1 MKQLEKILVAI
12 DFELASQNALRLAMR
27 LASAFES
34 EIFLIH
40 VIPEIKNFRMIRSQM
55 RDHVSK
61 KMKALGEEIQK
72 EGISVVDPI
81 IRFGIPFERV
91 IEYSEELDV
100 NLIVLGSGNQP
111 HRNTLGGV
119 AEKVMTYAAQPVW
132 IVKRGTP
139 PRIRNILCPVDFSES
154 SRRALRNAILLAKR
168 FRAHL
173 TVQTVFEPLLSH
185 YFGKGATPGESK
197 ERLTVRRQQQEFDRF
212 LRGFQ
217 LEEVS
222 YKKLIRRGKPSDE
235 ILHTVQDIRAD
246 LLVMGSTGKTGLTRM
261 LLGSTTEKVVRALPC
276 SSIVLKQEHVFRIPI
291 EQEVNHLRAHYQ
303 KGLELTREQRM
314 EEAISQFEHC
324 LRKDPF
330 FIPAWE
336 ALTKV
341 FRDLGRIKEAK
352 RCEEMSQYIRLHLW
366 PSEHRENQ

>member
-1 MKQLEKILVAI
+1 MKQLEKILIAT
-12 DFELASQNALRLAMR
+12 DFQQASQNALRLATL
-27 LASAFES
+27 LASTFES
-34 EIFLIH
+34 EILLIH
-40 VIPEIKNFRMIRSQM
+40 VIPEIKDFRMIRSQI
-55 RDHVSK
+55 RNHVSK
-61 KMKALGEEIQK
+61 KMNALGKEIQK

-100 NLIVLGSGNQP
+100 NLIVLGSGNQS
-111 HRNTLGGV
+111 HRSTLGGV
-119 AEKVMTYAAQPVW
+119 AEKVMTYASQPVW

-168 FRAHL
+168 FHARL

-185 YFGKGATPGESK
+185 YFGIGATPGESK
-197 ERLTVRRQQQEFDRF
+197 EKLTVRRQQQEFDRF
-212 LRGFQ
+212 LRGFP

-222 YKKLIRRGKPSDE
+222 YKKLIRRGKPGDE
-235 ILHTVQDIRAD
+235 ILRTVQDIRAD
-246 LLVMGSTGKTGLTRM
+246 LLVMGSAGKTGLTRM
-261 LLGSTTEKVVRALPC
+261 LLGSTTEKAVRALPC
-276 SSIVLKQEHVFRIPI
+276 SSLILKQEHVFRIPI

-303 KGLELTREQRM
+303 KGLELTKEHRM
-314 EEAISQFEHC
+314 EEAIAQFEHC
-324 LRKDPF
+324 LRRDPF

-341 FRDLGRIKEAK
+341 FRDVGRLKEAK
-352 RCEEMSQYIRLHLW
+352 RCEEMFHYIHRHLW
-366 PSEHRENQ
+366 PSEDRPTQ

>member
-12 DFELASQNALRLAMR
+12 DFEPASENALRLAML
-27 LASAFES
+27 LARAFES

-40 VIPEIKNFRMIRSQM
+40 IIPEIKNFQMIRNKI
-55 RDHVSK
+55 RDQVSK
-61 KMKALGEEIQK
+61 KMKALREEIQK
-72 EGISVVDPI
+72 EGISVVDSI

-119 AEKVMTYAAQPVW
+119 AEKVITYAAQPVW
-132 IVKRGTP
+132 IVKRATP
-139 PRIRNILCPVDFSES
+139 PRIRNILCPVDLSES

-168 FRAHL
+168 FHARL
-173 TVQTVFEPLLSH
+173 TVETVYEPLLSH

-197 ERLTVRRQQQEFDRF
+197 EKFTVRRQQQEFDRF

-222 YKKLIRRGKPSDE
+222 YKKLIRRGKPGDE
-235 ILHTVQDIRAD
+235 ILHTAQEIRAD
-246 LLVMGSTGKTGLTRM
+246 LLVMGSSGKTGLTRM

-276 SSIVLKQEHVFRIPI
+276 SSIVLKQEHVFRIPL
-291 EQEVNHLRAHYQ
+291 EQEVNHMRAHYQ
-303 KGLELTREQRM
+303 KGLDLTREQRM
-314 EEAISQFEHC
+314 EEAIAQFEHC

-366 PSEHRENQ
+366 PSEHGEIQ